1 LKKDGI
7 SIFKVDKNKG
17 TVQKIGYQETGI
29 HPRNF
34 GITPNGKYLLC
45 ACRDSNLIQ
54 IYEIDKD
61 KGFLTNIHKDIVIDK
76 KRLLNNFMDLKSTMN
91 IDIIFCVKALFSR
104 NGLIYNMGNYIMLLN
119 IIISFI
125 YLILFY
131 SKEYKNIFLK
141 IREIIKSKKK
151 EKKKNV

>member
-1 LKKDGI
+1 
-7 SIFKVDKNKG
+7 
-17 TVQKIGYQETGI
+17 
-29 HPRNF
+29 
-34 GITPNGKYLLC
+34 
-45 ACRDSNLIQ
+45 
-54 IYEIDKD
+54 
-61 KGFLTNIHKDIVIDK
+61 
-76 KRLLNNFMDLKSTMN
+76 MDLKSTMN

-141 IREIIKSKKK
+141 IREIKKKKKK
-151 EKKKNV
+151 EKKKMFN